1 MIRLKNSVPN
11 VYSNASRD
19 FQLLCHLF
27 DIVLN
32 DTKSKADDLYYLPS
46 GIDNQRVT
54 EILAST
60 LGFTLKRN
68 YDKDQLAAL
77 ISILPALMRLKGT
90 KRAVDLVGNALIK
103 SSGLTG
109 KGNFVSELNGNYEL
123 TAYIPSEISD
133 TTLFR
138 DLLPYILPA
147 GVSCKFLRNTTIA
160 QPIQTNIDYE
170 SVLMRVVNNDTE
182 ISTIASPNIE
192 DAIRFTN
199 SRYIISSRDNPTVA
213 PETATSGVVNTMLSD
228 MEFVVGAI
236 YDKEYNETYIDVY
249 PHKNLIPEENPDESY
264 S

>member
-32 DTKSKADDLYYLPS
+32 DTKSKSDDLYYLPS

-109 KGNFVSELNGNYEL
+109 KGNFICELNGDYEL

-160 QPIQTNIDYE
+160 QPIQTKIDYE
-170 SVLMRVVNNDTE
+170 SVLMRVVENDTQV
-182 ISTIASPNIE
+182 SNIAAPNVGE
-192 DAIRFTN
+192 AIRFTN
-199 SRYIISSRDNPTVA
+199 SRYIISPDDPTAA
-213 PETATSGVVNTMLSD
+213 PETATGGIVNAALSD

-236 YDKEYNETYIDVY
+236 YDKDYGKTYIDVY
-249 PHKNLIPEENPDESY
+249 PQKNLTPEEDPDESY